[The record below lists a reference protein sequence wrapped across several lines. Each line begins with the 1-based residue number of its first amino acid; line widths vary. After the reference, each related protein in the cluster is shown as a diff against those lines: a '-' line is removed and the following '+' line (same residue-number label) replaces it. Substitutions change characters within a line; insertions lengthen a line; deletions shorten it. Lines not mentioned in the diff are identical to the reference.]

1 MRDSHPPVAWYRQ
14 LIAVVPRHIW
24 LKATVTPL
32 FIAVFFGAYLYLLKS
47 PAYPITVMPFTALDQ
62 FIGFQPR
69 AISLYVSL
77 WVYVSLP
84 PALLGTRSELFGY
97 ATAMAATCLTG
108 LLIFYFWPTTVPPA
122 QIDWALHPGM
132 DFLKR
137 MDVGGNAFP
146 SLHVATAAF
155 SALWFNFIL
164 RRFGAP
170 PWVLGLN
177 WAWCAGIVYSTVAIR
192 QHVVVDVVAGL
203 VLGILV
209 AHLSLRRRPY
219 VPIPL

>member
-1 MRDSHPPVAWYRQ
+1 MPNAPPPLAWYRQ
-14 LIAVVPRHIW
+14 LVAVVPQHLW

-84 PALLGTRSELFGY
+84 PALLGSRRELFDY
-97 ATAMAATCLTG
+97 AAAMAVTCLIG
-108 LLIFYFWPTTVPPA
+108 LLFFYFWPTTVPPA

-132 DFLKR
+132 DFLKS

-155 SALWFNFIL
+155 SALWFSFIL
-164 RRFGAP
+164 SRFGAP
-170 PWVLGLN
+170 RWVLGLN
-177 WAWCAGIVYSTVAIR
+177 WVWCAGIVYSTVAIR
-192 QHVVVDVVAGL
+192 QHVVVDVIAGL